1 MNVRDRFLQ
10 YVAYETTSDPES
22 KTVPTTASQKDLGEF
37 LVKELKT
44 LGLDDA
50 RMNGLGY
57 VYASLPGTVAG
68 APTIG
73 LVAHMDTS
81 PDYDAKDV
89 KPQIIENYDGGDIH
103 LGGNVY
109 TRVADFPE
117 LADYKGWDLIT
128 TDGSTLLGADNKAGI
143 AEIITAVEHLIA
155 HPEIPRGEVKIA
167 FTPDEEVGRGAD
179 HFDVPAFGADFA
191 YTVDGGEI
199 GELEYENFNAAS
211 GKIKINGRNIHPG
224 NAKHKMKNALHIAM
238 ALDAMLPEG
247 EKPVHTEGYEGFYH
261 LNHLSGSV
269 ESAEMLYILRD
280 HDREKFEEKKATLM
294 AAAEYLNRRHGEG
307 TVEVELEDSY
317 YNMREKIMPVYE
329 IVELAERAM
338 QTVGVTLKIVPVRGG
353 TDGARLSYMGLPCP
367 NIFTGGHNFHGRHE
381 YIPVQAMEKAVEVI
395 VEIIR
400 QNTESPVKAQ

>member
-1 MNVRDRFLQ
+1 MHVKDRFLQ
-10 YVAYETTSDPES
+10 YVAFETASDPES
-22 KTVPTTASQKDLGEF
+22 KTVPTTPSQKVLGQF
-37 LVKELKT
+37 LVKELT
-44 LGLDDA
+44 EMGLEDA

-57 VYASLPGTVAG
+57 VYATLPATVEDV
-68 APTIG
+68 PTIG

-81 PDYDAKDV
+81 PDYGAKDV
-89 KPQIIENYDGGDIH
+89 KPQLIENYDGGDLH
-103 LGGNVY
+103 LGDKVF
-109 TRVADFPE
+109 TRVVDFPE
-117 LADYKGWDLIT
+117 LIDYKGWDLIT

-143 AEIITAVEHLIA
+143 AEIISAVEHLIA

-191 YTVDGGEI
+191 YTIDGGEI
-199 GELEYENFNAAS
+199 GELEYENFNAATARVR
-211 GKIKINGRNIHPG
+211 IQGRNIHPG

-238 ALDAMLPEG
+238 ALDGMLPEG

-280 HDREKFEEKKATLM
+280 HDREKFEVKKATLL
-294 AAAEYLNRRHGEG
+294 AAAEYLNRLHGEG
-307 TVEVELEDSY
+307 TVNISLEDSY
-317 YNMREKIMPVYE
+317 YNMKEKILPVFE

-338 QTVGVTLKIVPVRGG
+338 EAVGVTPKKVPVRGG

-381 YIPVQAMEKAVEVI
+381 YIPVQAMEKAVDVI

-400 QNTESPVKAQ
+400 QNADQPVKV